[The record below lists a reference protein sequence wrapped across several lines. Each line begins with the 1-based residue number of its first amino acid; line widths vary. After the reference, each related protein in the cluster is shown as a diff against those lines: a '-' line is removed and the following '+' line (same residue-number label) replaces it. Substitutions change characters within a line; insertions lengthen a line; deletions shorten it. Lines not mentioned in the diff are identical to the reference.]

1 MGMDVDDPGAGVRW
15 SVRFRGIEVSA
26 DVDTIR
32 DALLDTSNALVPN
45 TMSEKAHDALAALDR
60 LAAAEA
66 QRDEAEKRLHLILS
80 TIYSTHGFIVDGEID
95 TAAKFRAIERLAR
108 FDWNADGTSAAV
120 APTEAKP

>member
-45 TMSEKAHDALAALDR
+45 TMSEKAHDALAALHR

-66 QRDEAEKRLHLILS
+66 QRDTLAEAHGAILTRCEDANVTWSRLD
-80 TIYSTHGFIVDGEID
+80 V
-95 TAAKFRAIERLAR
+95 AAISR
-108 FDWNADGTSAAV
+108 NALAAV